1 MTELPTHWL
10 ALPFSPDALLAYAT
24 YFVATAS
31 PGPSNLSIMGIAMNE
46 GRRAALQFA
55 AGVLCG
61 SLFWAILAVCGLSAL
76 LAGTATLLW
85 ALKIAGGLY
94 LLWLAWRSLRSALR
108 PDAQPLAAGPIMRS
122 PEPAWQ
128 LYLRGLG
135 MHLTNPKAVLAW
147 LAIVSLA
154 LPVGAQTGQALWVVG
169 GCMLIGALVFG
180 GYAMLFSVARA
191 RRIYA
196 RSRRGLEGV
205 LAVVFATAG
214 MRLLAGS
221 GQ

>member
-1 MTELPTHWL
+1 MTELFANWM

-31 PGPSNLSIMGIAMNE
+31 PGPSNLSIMGIAMSE

-61 SLFWAILAVCGLSAL
+61 SLFWAVLAVCGLSAL
-76 LAGTATLLW
+76 LAGTAALLW
-85 ALKIAGGLY
+85 ALKVAGGLY
-94 LLWLAWRSLRSALR
+94 LMWLAWRSLRAAMRPAARMPALV
-108 PDAQPLAAGPIMRS
+108 PIEHAA
-122 PEPAWQ
+122 EPAWQ

-154 LPVGAQTGQALWVVG
+154 LPVGAQTGHALWVVA

-191 RRIYA
+191 RDLYA
-196 RSRRGLEGV
+196 RLRRGLEGV

>member
-1 MTELPTHWL
+1 MTDLTAHWL

-76 LAGTATLLW
+76 LAGTASLLW
-85 ALKIAGGLY
+85 ALKIAGGIY

-108 PDAQPLAAGPIMRS
+108 PDAHLPASDRRA
-122 PEPAWQ
+122 PEPALR

-135 MHLTNPKAVLAW
+135 MHLTNAKAVLAW

-154 LPVGAQTGQALWVVG
+154 LPVAAQTSQALAVVA

-180 GYAMLFSVARA
+180 GYALLFSAVRA
-191 RRIYA
+191 RRLYA
-196 RSRRGLEGV
+196 RSRRGLEGA
-205 LAVVFATAG
+205 LAVVFAAAG
-214 MRLLAGS
+214 IRLLTGR